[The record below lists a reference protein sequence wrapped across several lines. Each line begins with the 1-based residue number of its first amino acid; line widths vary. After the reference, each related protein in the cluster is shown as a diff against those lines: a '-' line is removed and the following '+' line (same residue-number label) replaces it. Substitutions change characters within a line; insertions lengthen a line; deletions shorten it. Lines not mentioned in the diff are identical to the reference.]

1 MSDQENKYIALKV
14 NGNSM
19 SPKIMHGDVVVIKE
33 SIDIPSLNGKI
44 SACQTPEGVTLKK
57 LQFDKEKKRVILKPL
72 NPDFDVI
79 IIEDF
84 ELETFRI
91 LGEMV
96 FLFRV
101 I

>member
-1 MSDQENKYIALKV
+1 MKSKIV
-14 NGNSM
+14 NGNYLFERKSAAQYI
-19 SPKIMHGDVVVIKE
+19 KINK
-33 SIDIPSLNGKI
+33 
-44 SACQTPEGVTLKK
+44 CQTPEGVTLKK

-101 I
+101 V